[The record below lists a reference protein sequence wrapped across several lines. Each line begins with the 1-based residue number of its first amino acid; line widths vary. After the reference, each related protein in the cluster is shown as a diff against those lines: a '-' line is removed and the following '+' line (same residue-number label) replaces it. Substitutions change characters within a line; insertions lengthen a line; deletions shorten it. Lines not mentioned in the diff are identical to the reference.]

1 MRSLSN
7 AICTSGEP
15 VSVSCVLK
23 SSITSFFLSA
33 FCATVKTSSCFDLD
47 HYRFR
52 KESEYISE
60 NPQFNLVNRTK
71 NPQSL
76 KCDSPLM
83 PIVSNLGRFRNHCHQ
98 VIIGVQ
104 NLIRT
109 CGPTWAGPRVKKLD
123 RVQCGTL
130 AYSLGIQGRDSQLRI
145 TI

>member
-33 FCATVKTSSCFDLD
+33 FSATVKTSSCFCLD
-47 HYRFR
+47 HYRFH
-52 KESEYISE
+52 KKSEYASE
-60 NPQFNLVNRTK
+60 NPQFNLLNRTK

-76 KCDSPLM
+76 KCDFPFLPVVCS
-83 PIVSNLGRFRNHCHQ
+83 LGRFRNHCHQ

-104 NLIRT
+104 NLIRP
-109 CGPTWAGPRVKKLD
+109 CRPTRARPRLKKLD
-123 RVQCGTL
+123 RVQCETV
-130 AYSLGIQGRDSQLRI
+130 AYSLGIQVRDSQLRI